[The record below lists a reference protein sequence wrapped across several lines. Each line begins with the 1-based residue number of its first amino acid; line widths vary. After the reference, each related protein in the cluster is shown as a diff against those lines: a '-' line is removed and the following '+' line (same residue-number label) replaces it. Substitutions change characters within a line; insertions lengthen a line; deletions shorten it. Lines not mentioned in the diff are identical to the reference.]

1 MLVSRFRDLL
11 RIDRTDGA
19 NHWQNESGESTA
31 GTLGLAH
38 VLPLFDVS
46 DHNDLFHVG
55 SRCVQSLCVAERGA
69 YPVSVSNYTLRPI
82 RNTQQA
88 SERMCLLAAPTQG
101 NHAHT
106 RAHLELMPFLPKSFP
121 SFTVKLHPASRQG
134 QNYLHWYAGKERS
147 GRWLCKCDHQEPKHS
162 SNRTAFNPAG
172 LILKHNGT
180 TLKAGM
186 FMTNPTSFELQVDL
200 CLSMMQTLWWQ
211 HIKTGGQGQTRLCVC
226 FKAGEHTY
234 ASEIQKFGAKFL
246 TR

>member
-19 NHWQNESGESTA
+19 NHWQNHG
-31 GTLGLAH
+31 
-38 VLPLFDVS
+38 
-46 DHNDLFHVG
+46 
-55 SRCVQSLCVAERGA
+55 QSLVSRLLARWASRTYCHYLMFLTIMTYFTLVQGACSHYVWPSERDA
-69 YPVSVSNYTLRPI
+69 YPVSISNYTVRPI

-88 SERMCLLAAPTQG
+88 SECMCLLAAPTQG
-101 NHAHT
+101 NHAQT

-162 SNRTAFNPAG
+162 SNRTAFYPAG

-211 HIKTGGQGQTRLCVC
+211 ST
-226 FKAGEHTY
+226 
-234 ASEIQKFGAKFL
+234 
-246 TR
+246 